1 MFHKFNTHFKVNNLF
16 TYRRLFVDLPIFIF
30 WVIIFYNIAYNI
42 VKLLYSIYLIN
53 NDEYIFE
60 DMSKIYY
67 DQYIHD
73 KVYVKIYD
81 KISEV
86 FLNVYIYLLI
96 HNLISYL
103 FSLLICLFSTVLLLN
118 KNPMYSV
125 ICLILVYFSASFLL
139 VSLEINF
146 LAVIVLLVYLG
157 AVVVLFIFVIMM
169 LNIKIQEKTKMLTFV
184 PFVTIIICILFFNY
198 SDFAITFIKIKQDFT
213 LNADKFLDI
222 PKNVKQNDIDFVL
235 FDYFYFNKFRVSKHH
250 PSLEM
255 FSFYRIDPFFER
267 IGDYHRGHRAYP
279 YDYKNFIND
288 YLLYTS
294 KQESIFDE
302 KAEQFILTRRFIS
315 NSVNFLLNNNYSVE
329 NFKILAF
336 ILYTHFFLDL
346 IISAFILLVAMLGC
360 ISLTLT
366 SDSSVLKKQDSM
378 VQILHKNSILLKK
391 KNK

>member
-16 TYRRLFVDLPIFIF
+16 TYRRLFVDLPIFIV
-30 WVIIFYNIAYNI
+30 WVIIFYNI

-53 NDEYIFE
+53 HDEFMFE

-73 KVYVKIYD
+73 KAYVKIYD

-103 FSLLICLFSTVLLLN
+103 FGLLICLFSTVLLLN

-198 SDFAITFIKIKQDFT
+198 SDFAITFIKINQDFT
-213 LNADKFLDI
+213 LNADKILDI

-235 FDYFYFNKFRVSKHH
+235 FDYFYFNNFRVSKHH
-250 PSLEM
+250 PK
-255 FSFYRIDPFFER
+255 SFELFNLFYIDPFFEKM
-267 IGDYHRGHRAYP
+267 GDYNIHYRPYP

-294 KQESIFDE
+294 RQESIFDE